1 MDTRHI
7 AIGGLLALFA
17 WLFQLSPVVFSE
29 IFIFITI
36 LSSIPVYIG
45 SRIQPKIGV
54 MIYVIAGF
62 LISMLSPH
70 EGTFFFFTNGI
81 VGLSLGIA
89 EYYIENKFY
98 IGLISGSFLTISL
111 GIMTYLLDILVFGTN
126 IPGNISVQLIIM
138 FGFSSLYCSIFN
150 IILDFIYKRVVEK
163 L

>member
-70 EGTFFFFTNGI
+70 EGIFFFFTSRI
-81 VGLSLGIA
+81 V
-89 EYYIENKFY
+89 FR
-98 IGLISGSFLTISL
+98 
-111 GIMTYLLDILVFGTN
+111 D
-126 IPGNISVQLIIM
+126 
-138 FGFSSLYCSIFN
+138 C
-150 IILDFIYKRVVEK
+150 
-163 L
+163 